1 LEQLPVPQIKPFLK
15 LKIIQT
21 MKPKDISREEYV
33 KMFCHDRRI
42 RERRVVYVST
52 ETHEKLRRI
61 AHLFRDEYQTVVSLA
76 DAIIT
81 HHIATY
87 RPLLNRLDDEQTQA
101 FLNRHSH
108 RDEPAEE
115 IDDETEDEPA

>member
-1 LEQLPVPQIKPFLK
+1 
-15 LKIIQT
+15 

-42 RERRVVYVST
+42 RNRRVIYVSS
-52 ETHEKLRRI
+52 ETHEKLMRI
-61 AHLFRDEYQTVVSLA
+61 SHLFRDEYQTVVSLA

-87 RPLLNRLDDEQTQA
+87 RPLLNRLEDED
-101 FLNRHSH
+101 NRKMTEWLLH
-108 RDEPAEE
+108 RNEPSNEPE
-115 IDDETEDEPA
+115 DETEDEPA